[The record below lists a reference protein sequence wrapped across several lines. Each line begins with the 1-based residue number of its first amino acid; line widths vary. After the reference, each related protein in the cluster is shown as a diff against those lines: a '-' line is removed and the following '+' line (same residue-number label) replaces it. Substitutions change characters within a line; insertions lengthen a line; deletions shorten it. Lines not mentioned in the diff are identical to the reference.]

1 MNRIILATALS
12 LLAMPAMAQTANNH
26 SSIGSDTGNQGVILK
41 NSSDYN
47 TIGLGRGG
55 EGGAGGSGGAG
66 GLGGSATA
74 NGGNVTVSNG
84 GVVLKRK
91 PSAPAP
97 TAPSIYSSAE
107 CNNAGSA
114 AVTAPGFGVA
124 LGGTAESVGCNAR
137 QNFNVFQASG
147 MQNAAYASM
156 CMGTNEQRRAVEA
169 QGVDCTQLTNGYV
182 APHEQQQVISDA
194 DCVFAQDDHRLWR
207 ITQQVCANR

>member
-12 LLAMPAMAQTANNH
+12 LLALPATAQTATNH

-41 NSSDYN
+41 NSSDNN

-66 GLGGSATA
+66 GLGGTATA

-84 GVVLKRK
+84 GVTVKRK

-124 LGGTAESVGCNAR
+124 LGGTSESAGCNAR
-137 QNFNVFQASG
+137 QNFNMFYAAG
-147 MQNAAYASM
+147 MPAAAYASM
-156 CMGTNEQRRAVEA
+156 CQGTKEQR
-169 QGVDCTQLTNGYV
+169 V
-182 APHEQQQVISDA
+182 AIEVQHGHVASREQQQQFSDA
-194 DCVFAQDDHRLWR
+194 DCMYAPDDTRLYWMV
-207 ITQQVCANR
+207 QKACANR